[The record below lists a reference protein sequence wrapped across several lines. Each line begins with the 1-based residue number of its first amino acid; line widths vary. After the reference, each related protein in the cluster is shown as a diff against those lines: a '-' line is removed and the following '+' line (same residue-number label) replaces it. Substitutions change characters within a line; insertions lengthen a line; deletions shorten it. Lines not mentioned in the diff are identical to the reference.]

1 MSERTILTVKDGK
14 IVNTGKIRL
23 PDGTIRV
30 QPEGGIQFIPVDE
43 DNKMKEGG
51 VVKTKTKTKAK
62 KKKEGNKSRGMGAA
76 TKGGKFTRN
85 G

>member
-1 MSERTILTVKDGK
+1 MSERSILTVKDGK

-43 DNKMKEGG
+43 DKKMKEGG
-51 VVKTKTKTKAK
+51 VVKTKKK

>member
-1 MSERTILTVKDGK
+1 MSERSILTVRDGK
-14 IVNTGKIRL
+14 IVNTGKVRL

-43 DNKMKEGG
+43 DKKMKAGG
-51 VVKTKTKTKAK
+51 AV
-62 KKKEGNKSRGMGAA
+62 RGMGAA